1 MTPEEFGTVNVRRG
15 DRAREIEVIRQQYRR
30 HREALASMIA
40 DAPTEH
46 LASEY
51 KRLVA
56 EIDASMRKLD
66 ELEGRGEGVAP
77 PPPLPPTPPKT
88 NFTDTQ
94 PVIKVKTEPGKRPLV
109 TAPASDQI
117 PEGAPT
123 QARTRIAAILLA
135 GIAVLIVIG
144 WLLWRT
150 SSSRPPAAQVV
161 TERPPST
168 ATVVDEPPP
177 PPKVSP
183 LSIEPPTQ
191 DFGKIRKGTRAVR
204 QFEVANNTDEP
215 VSIEVARSTCRCLFY
230 DHAPVVPPKG
240 KETISVTVDGVR
252 AKSGA
257 LREALKVSSK
267 SDPSVVAT
275 VTVTATIR

>member
-46 LASEY
+46 LGSEY
-51 KRLVA
+51 RRLVA

-109 TAPASDQI
+109 TTPELDRI
-117 PEGAPT
+117 PEEAPT

-135 GIAVLIVIG
+135 GIAVLVVIG

-150 SSSRPPAAQVV
+150 SSNRPPAAQIV
-161 TERPPST
+161 TEKPAST
-168 ATVVDEPPP
+168 ATVVEEPPP
-177 PPKVSP
+177 PPRAAP
-183 LSIEPPTQ
+183 LSMEPATQ
-191 DFGKIRKGTRAVR
+191 DFGRIRKGTRAVR
-204 QFEVANNTDEP
+204 QFEITNNTGEP

-230 DHAPVVPPKG
+230 DYAPVVPPRG

-257 LREALKVSSK
+257 LKEALSVSSK
-267 SDPSVVAT
+267 SDPSIAAT
-275 VTVTATIR
+275 VTVTATIK